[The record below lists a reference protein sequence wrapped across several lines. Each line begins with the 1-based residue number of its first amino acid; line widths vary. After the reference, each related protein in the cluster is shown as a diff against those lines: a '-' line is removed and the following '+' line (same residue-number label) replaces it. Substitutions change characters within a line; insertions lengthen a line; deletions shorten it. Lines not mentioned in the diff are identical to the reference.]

1 MPSPREVQETLGS
14 TELADSEIQRRIEQA
29 ERMYDQR
36 IDNEPVEPRLRDD
49 VVEYLACHLVKS
61 GPEPEVTGGDGVDFR
76 VPDEGR
82 FYSVAVQL
90 DPTGQLAGDEDGE
103 ADHFTLSI

>member
-1 MPSPREVQETLGS
+1 MPSASDVRGTLGS
-14 TELADSEIQRRIEQA
+14 TDLSDTEIQRRIEQA

-36 IDNEPVEPRLRDD
+36 IDSEPVEEPLRDD

-82 FYSVAVQL
+82 FYAIAVRL
-90 DPTGQLAGDEDGE
+90 DPTGQLAGDEDEE
-103 ADHFTLSI
+103 ADHFTLGV